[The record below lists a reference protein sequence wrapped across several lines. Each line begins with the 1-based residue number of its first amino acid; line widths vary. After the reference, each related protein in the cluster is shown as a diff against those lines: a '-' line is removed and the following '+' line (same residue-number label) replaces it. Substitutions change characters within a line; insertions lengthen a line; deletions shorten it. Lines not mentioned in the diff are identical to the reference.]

1 MLSRRRIC
9 VYNGRISIFILFNL
23 KNMEHEEI
31 VSSNEE
37 GNEEADE
44 ATSELKV
51 RDNLEVVTKGL
62 DEREKSFDEEH
73 GTDYNSTK

>member
-1 MLSRRRIC
+1 
-9 VYNGRISIFILFNL
+9 
-23 KNMEHEEI
+23 MEHEEI